1 MDPAALIQLAQQATN
16 ILVPA
21 LSALCIAGKPA
32 VDKGKE
38 VLVDLIY
45 EKAFEKL
52 GSESGKRAQ
61 ALLEKISPK
70 MSASLEKALTKV
82 LRNSQDPKAEEELQ
96 QEILNLLTEN
106 PGLVKEIKHIVINF
120 NVKKVDQLTVGNG
133 NSSFNFKNT
142 SGDQYIQFINYPDEI
157 HREKAN
163 QNDLRHYTPSVLPE
177 YSETLKLFVTENRS
191 EELRKALTYL
201 ENHRILLISGV
212 GGVGK
217 STLARALVDLRPVN
231 VPEPFW
237 FDFNQNQS
245 ARLGDIL
252 EKLAS
257 YLKAPEIASFKDERR
272 KPGKLD
278 VDKLTDEFQGR
289 SEIWLIFDD
298 LSTVLEDQYFADNGI
313 ELLFYS
319 LRHNTHN
326 AKIIVTSRTLPIFE
340 NGESFIDVIENEEIE
355 HLNGLRTDFAVY
367 YLLVNG
373 LSDVKLEKLIK
384 LTRKIDGHPLA
395 LKLLVQTVK
404 KFGVDDTLEDLN
416 LYDKNKEDTIKK
428 ARRLFDKVAGD
439 EHELLKRISIYWYP
453 VGIRGI
459 KAMFTKKTSLGA
471 IERLIDKSM
480 LETDNEGSYWLHPLI
495 REFAYDELEDKAEAH
510 VLACNYYLELA
521 RSENISDAEKMQSLV
536 YASDHAV
543 VSGKRTLAENIISD
557 FFDFVDKLLPK
568 IHTED

>member
-1 MDPAALIQLAQQATN
+1 MDPATLVQLAQQTTN

-21 LSALCIAGKPA
+21 FSALCIAGKPA

-38 VLVDLIY
+38 VLVDMIY

-52 GSESGKRAQ
+52 GSENGKRAQ

-82 LRNSQDPKAEEELQ
+82 FRSSHDPKAEEELQ
-96 QEILNLLTEN
+96 QELVKLFEEN
-106 PGLVKEIKHIVINF
+106 PDLSREIEIIINF
-120 NVKKVDQLTVGNG
+120 NVENIDQFAVGNY
-133 NSSFNFKNT
+133 NNFFNFKT
-142 SGDQYIQFINYPDEI
+142 PSGDELIKIIEYLDQRRKEAANKEVLNCYNPSTLPYYP
-157 HREKAN
+157 EK
-163 QNDLRHYTPSVLPE
+163 
-177 YSETLKLFVTENRS
+177 LKLFVTENRS

-217 STLARALVDLRPVN
+217 STLARALIDLRPVN

-237 FDFNQNQS
+237 FDFNKNQS
-245 ARLGDIL
+245 AKLGDIL

-257 YLKAPEIASFKDERR
+257 YLKTPEIASFKDERR
-272 KPGKLD
+272 EPGKLD
-278 VDKLTDEFQGR
+278 VDKLTGEFQRR
-289 SEIWLIFDD
+289 SEVWLIFDD
-298 LSTVLEDQYFADNGI
+298 LSTILEDTRFSDKGI
-313 ELLFYS
+313 ELLFSS

-326 AKIIVTSRTLPIFE
+326 AKIIVTSRTLPILE
-340 NGESFIDVIENEEIE
+340 NGESLIDVIEDEEIE
-355 HLNGLRTDFAVY
+355 YLNGLRTDFAVY

-384 LTRKIDGHPLA
+384 LARKIDGHPMA

-404 KFGVDDTLEDLN
+404 KFGVDDTLEDLS
-416 LYDKNKEDTIKK
+416 LYDKSKEDTIKK
-428 ARRLFDKVAGD
+428 VRRLFDKVAGD
-439 EHELLKRISIYWYP
+439 ENELLKRISIYWYP

-459 KAMFTKKTSLGA
+459 KAMFTKKTSPGA
-471 IERLIDKSM
+471 IEKLIDKSM

-521 RSENISDAEKMQSLV
+521 RSENISDAERMQSLV

-557 FFDFVDKLLPK
+557 IFDLVDNLLPK
-568 IHTED
+568 IHSND

>member
-1 MDPAALIQLAQQATN
+1 MDPAILAQQATD
-16 ILVPA
+16 ILAPA
-21 LSALCIAGKPA
+21 LPLIYAGRKA
-32 VDKGKE
+32 IVDKSKDI
-38 VLVDLIY
+38 LL
-45 EKAFEKL
+45 EKCIEKL
-52 GSESGKRAQ
+52 GSESGKRAK

-70 MSASLEKALTKV
+70 MSESLEKALTKV
-82 LRNSQDPKAEEELQ
+82 LRNSHDPKAKEELQ
-96 QEILNLLTEN
+96 QEILKLLMEN
-106 PGLVKEIKHIVINF
+106 PDLAREIEIIINF
-120 NVKKVDQLTVGNG
+120 NVENIDQFAVGNY
-133 NSSFNFKNT
+133 NNFFNFKT
-142 SGDQYIQFINYPDEI
+142 PSGDELIKIIEYLDQRRKEAANKEVLNCYNPSTLPYYP
-157 HREKAN
+157 EK
-163 QNDLRHYTPSVLPE
+163 
-177 YSETLKLFVTENRS
+177 LKLFVTENRS

-217 STLARALVDLRPVN
+217 STLARALIDLRPVN

-237 FDFNQNQS
+237 FDFNKNQS
-245 ARLGDIL
+245 TKLGDIL

-272 KPGKLD
+272 EPGKLD
-278 VDKLTDEFQGR
+278 VDKLTGEFQRR
-289 SEIWLIFDD
+289 SEVWLIFDD
-298 LSTVLEDQYFADNGI
+298 LSTILEDTRFSDKGI
-313 ELLFYS
+313 ELLFSS

-326 AKIIVTSRTLPIFE
+326 AKIIVTSRTLPILE
-340 NGESFIDVIENEEIE
+340 NGESLIDVIEDEEIE
-355 HLNGLRTDFAVY
+355 YLNGLRTDFAVY

-384 LTRKIDGHPLA
+384 LARKIDGHPMA

-404 KFGVDDTLEDLN
+404 KFGVDDTLEDLS
-416 LYDKNKEDTIKK
+416 LYDKSKEDTIKK

-439 EHELLKRISIYWYP
+439 ENELLKRISIYWYP

-459 KAMFTKKTSLGA
+459 KAMFTKKTSTGA
-471 IERLIDKSM
+471 IEKLIDKSM

-521 RSENISDAEKMQSLV
+521 RSENISDTERMQSLV

-557 FFDFVDKLLPK
+557 IFDLVDNLLPK
-568 IHTED
+568 IHSND